1 MTSNSGSWNRLEIGN
16 PFHLQGCQLFNDMK
30 EATAIALEPWVRVVR
45 SAKEFIQ
52 QKIQWPL
59 HPILIQIFPFC
70 KKIARNWFNSVTL
83 HETTALAGVFV
94 LHSFPHQFLQLLFR
108 GVGCCYRWPWR
119 STVFL
124 APNWHQQISNEAPFQ
139 FAENCFIEVGSKMDW
154 RDYSYVSKVNIYV
167 QFPSLN
173 YRHWKYCPYLK
184 TMLRWGRWLFDTIQM
199 MSIAWNCCIPF
210 SHHNSNAPP
219 KNHLQIKWS
228 HPQNLPPFPHHH
240 WNWPVT
246 LLDLK
251 MLPGL
256 CSLGSSYMNICM
268 TTVKIY
274 ANIHWIQEKHVKL
287 WTAFTRCS
295 TSKGNTILTRQILNN
310 GNTNSR
316 LIVQNDNARWQL

>member
-1 MTSNSGSWNRLEIGN
+1 MISNSGSWNRWKSEIRFTSKAASCSMTWKR
-16 PFHLQGCQLFNDMK
+16 PRPS
-30 EATAIALEPWVRVVR
+30 PWNH
-45 SAKEFIQ
+45 EFGWFDQRRIHS
-52 QKIQWPL
+52 QKIQWPF

-154 RDYSYVSKVNIYV
+154 RDYSYVSEVNIYV

-184 TMLRWGRWLFDTIQM
+184 TMLRWGRCLFDTIQM
-199 MSIAWNCCIPF
+199 MSMKLLH
-210 SHHNSNAPP
+210 SV
-219 KNHLQIKWS
+219 
-228 HPQNLPPFPHHH
+228 FP
-240 WNWPVT
+240 
-246 LLDLK
+246 
-251 MLPGL
+251 
-256 CSLGSSYMNICM
+256 S
-268 TTVKIY
+268 
-274 ANIHWIQEKHVKL
+274 
-287 WTAFTRCS
+287 
-295 TSKGNTILTRQILNN
+295 
-310 GNTNSR
+310 
-316 LIVQNDNARWQL
+316 

>member
-45 SAKEFIQ
+45 SAKDFIQ
-52 QKIQWPL
+52 QKIQWPF

-108 GVGCCYRWPWR
+108 GVGCCHRWPWR

-154 RDYSYVSKVNIYV
+154 RDYSYVSEVNIYV

-184 TMLRWGRWLFDTIQM
+184 TMLRWGRCLFDTIQM
-199 MSIAWNCCIPF
+199 MSMKLLH
-210 SHHNSNAPP
+210 SV
-219 KNHLQIKWS
+219 
-228 HPQNLPPFPHHH
+228 FP
-240 WNWPVT
+240 
-246 LLDLK
+246 
-251 MLPGL
+251 
-256 CSLGSSYMNICM
+256 S
-268 TTVKIY
+268 
-274 ANIHWIQEKHVKL
+274 
-287 WTAFTRCS
+287 
-295 TSKGNTILTRQILNN
+295 
-310 GNTNSR
+310 
-316 LIVQNDNARWQL
+316 